1 MSTNLEIEAKSTLT
15 KEEYE
20 KILASFE
27 HPRFQ
32 YQTNFYID
40 NSRFELSDEK
50 LGLRIRQEKDFV
62 ELTMKVPSEEGRLE
76 INQKLSP
83 KEFENF
89 LFNNEFPTGEIS
101 RYLHKFYPRIAGD
114 FSIFGTLHNQ
124 RITLELDDGEIAID
138 HFTYFDKEEYEIECE
153 SYSLENA
160 EKVLKK
166 YLNQFKIKYQK
177 NTSTK
182 LQRVIDLVR

>member
-1 MSTNLEIEAKSTLT
+1 MSTNLEIEVKSNLS
-15 KEEYE
+15 KEDYE
-20 KILASFE
+20 KIIASFE

-40 NSRFELSDEK
+40 NSKFELSDLK

-89 LFNNEFPTGEIS
+89 LFNNEFPDGEIK
-101 RYLHKFYPRIAGD
+101 RHLQEFYPKIAGD

-124 RITLELDDGEIAID
+124 RITVELSDGEIAID
-138 HFTYFDKEEYEIECE
+138 HFSYFDKEEYEIECE

-160 EKVLKK
+160 KKVLKD
-166 YLNQFKIKYQK
+166 YLKKFGIKYQK

-182 LQRVIDLVR
+182 LQRVIELVR

>member
-1 MSTNLEIEAKSTLT
+1 MSTNLEIEVKSKLS
-15 KEEYE
+15 KEDYE
-20 KILASFE
+20 KIIASFE
-27 HPRFQ
+27 HPRFK

-40 NSRFELSDEK
+40 NSKFELSDLK
-50 LGLRIRQEKDFV
+50 LGLRIRQEKDFL

-89 LFNNEFPTGEIS
+89 LFNNEFPDGEIKL
-101 RYLHKFYPRIAGD
+101 YLTLNYPKIDGD

-124 RITLELDDGEIAID
+124 RITDELDDGEIAID
-138 HFTYFDKEEYEIECE
+138 HFNYFDKEEYEIECE
-153 SYSLENA
+153 SYSLEHA
-160 EKVLKK
+160 EYVLKN
-166 YLNQFKIKYQK
+166 YLKKFQIRYQK